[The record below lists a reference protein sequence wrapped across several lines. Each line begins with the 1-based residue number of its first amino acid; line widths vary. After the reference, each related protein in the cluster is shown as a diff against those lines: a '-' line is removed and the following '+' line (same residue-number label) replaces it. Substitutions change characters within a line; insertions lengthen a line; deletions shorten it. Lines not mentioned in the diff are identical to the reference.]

1 MQILLTKIKN
11 KWLAIFCS
19 LTFFIAT
26 TAPAYANEE
35 IQDTLSTGRV
45 TNLSQGER
53 APFQGILLSESA
65 AAKLF
70 ADLEFT
76 EKECQL
82 RLTRELEIASITS
95 RSQIDALTLRLQ
107 VETERTDRLLDI
119 KDERIEFLEQNWKPQ
134 PWYESGE
141 FWFGMGVVGGVLITV
156 GSAYALSHATR

>member
-1 MQILLTKIKN
+1 LRKIKN
-11 KWLAIFCS
+11 KWIALFCA

-26 TAPAYANEE
+26 SGLAYAEDNLE
-35 IQDTLSTGRV
+35 DTLSTGRV

-53 APFQGILLSESA
+53 APFPGILLSDAA

-70 ADLEFT
+70 ADLKFT

-82 RLTRELEIASITS
+82 RLTRELDIMSITS
-95 RSQIDALTLRLQ
+95 KSQIDALTLRLQ
-107 VETERTDRLLDI
+107 VETERTDKLLDI
-119 KDERIEFLEQNWKPQ
+119 KDERIKFLEENWKPQ

-156 GSAYALSHATR
+156 GSAYALSHAAR

>member
-1 MQILLTKIKN
+1 M
-11 KWLAIFCS
+11 
-19 LTFFIAT
+19 FFFST
-26 TAPAYANEE
+26 TAYATDSVE
-35 IQDTLSTGRV
+35 DTLSTGRV
-45 TNLSQGER
+45 TNLAQNER
-53 APFQGILLSESA
+53 APFPGILLSDAA

-107 VETERTDRLLDI
+107 VESERTEKLLEI
-119 KDERIEFLEQNWKPQ
+119 KDQRIQFLEENWRPQ

-141 FWFGMGVVGGVLITV
+141 FWFSMGIVGGVLITSA
-156 GSAYALSHATR
+156 SAYALSHSTR

>member
-1 MQILLTKIKN
+1 LRTIKN
-11 KWLAIFCS
+11 KWVALFSVIA
-19 LTFFIAT
+19 FFVAT
-26 TAPAYANEE
+26 TSTAWATDNIE
-35 IQDTLSTGRV
+35 DTLSTGRV

-53 APFQGILLSESA
+53 APFAGILLSDSA

-82 RLTRELEIASITS
+82 RLTRELDIVAITS
-95 RSQIDALTLRLQ
+95 KSQIDALSLRLE
-107 VETERTDRLLDI
+107 VETERTERLLAI
-119 KDERIEFLEQNWKPQ
+119 KDERIEFLEENWKPQ